1 MRWVST
7 LVALLACT
15 TDAIE
20 LRPEADA
27 LTLGPEIPVPERSVR
42 PLSNH
47 IRRLI
52 PGGLD
57 VPLTKT
63 VARKDMNFLKFLSHE
78 AVSNSLG
85 PIEKNSLPRA
95 TLLISF
101 PAASPPQVNATKFM
115 HTVQRLEGTIINTT
129 KPRQGLD
136 ELVKD
141 SNTHKKFKLTSRSDR

>member
-95 TLLISF
+95 DPLNFLSRRF
-101 PAASPPQVNATKFM
+101 PTAGQRHQVYAHGTALGGDYHQHDQTSPGV
-115 HTVQRLEGTIINTT
+115 G
-129 KPRQGLD
+129 
-136 ELVKD
+136 
-141 SNTHKKFKLTSRSDR
+141 